1 MLRRMVSEDI
11 EMVYTVSQ
19 DAMLI
24 NADQGKIQQVIM
36 NLVVNASDAM
46 PNGGKL
52 TIETAKVDFDDNYVK
67 DHPMTK
73 LGPYVMLAIS
83 DNGIGMDAETQTR
96 IFEPF
101 FTTKEKGKGTGLGMS
116 TVYGIA
122 KQSNGFIWV
131 YSELGKGTTIKVYL
145 PREIGTTAAVLSAT
159 PSDTVLQGSETVLIV
174 EDEDAVRSLVRR
186 VLADNGYNVLEAAA
200 GMEALRIAQNS
211 TQKIHLVITDVV
223 MPVIGGKALL
233 SRIEAILP
241 GIKSLFISGYTDNA
255 IVHHGILDSGIAFLQ
270 KPFTVDGL
278 LRKVRNVLDS

>member
-1 MLRRMVSEDI
+1 
-11 EMVYTVSQ
+11 
-19 DAMLI
+19 
-24 NADQGKIQQVIM
+24 M
-36 NLVVNASDAM
+36 NLVVNAKDAM

-52 TIETAKVDFDDNYVK
+52 TIETAKANFDDSYIN

-73 LGPYVMLAIS
+73 PGPYVMLAIS
-83 DNGIGMDAETQTR
+83 DSGIGMDAATQAR

-101 FTTKEKGKGTGLGMS
+101 FTTKAKGKGTGLGMS

-122 KQSNGFIWV
+122 KQSGGFVWV
-131 YSELGKGTTIKVYL
+131 YSEMGKGTTIKVYL
-145 PREIGTTAAVLSAT
+145 PREIGSIAATLPAA
-159 PSDTVLQGSETVLIV
+159 PSDPVLQGSETILVV
-174 EDEDAVRSLVRR
+174 EDEEAVRSLVCR

-200 GMEALRIAQNS
+200 GMEALRIAQNNI
-211 TQKIHLVITDVV
+211 QQIQLVITDVI
-223 MPVIGGKALL
+223 MPGIGGKELL

-278 LRKVRNVLDS
+278 LRKVRKVLDA